1 MRTHQIMTKPVITV
15 TPETTILDAA
25 NTMLR
30 NHVSGLPVV
39 DAAGKLVGI
48 VSEGDFLRR
57 SEIGTQRRRSR
68 WLRFILGPGAAAN
81 DFVLEHG
88 RKISEVMT
96 PDPFTVTED
105 MPLADVVDLME
116 AKSVKRLPVMRGEK
130 LVGILTRANVLQ
142 AVASLGRHVPDPTA
156 DDDHIRNRILHA
168 MDKQDWCP
176 LGLNVI
182 VRDGIVH
189 LSGVITDVQA
199 RQAVVVAAENVEG
212 VVKVHDHIRWMDPLS
227 GFSIASPEDEEY
239 ARAS

>member
-1 MRTHQIMTKPVITV
+1 MRAHQIMTKPVITV
-15 TPETTILDAA
+15 TPEATIVDAA
-25 NTMLR
+25 NVMLR

-48 VSEGDFLRR
+48 VTEGDFLRR

-68 WLRFILGPGAAAN
+68 WLSFILGPGAAAN
-81 DFVLEHG
+81 DFVVEHG

-105 MPLADVVDLME
+105 VPLPDVVDLME
-116 AKSVKRLPVMRGEK
+116 AKSIKRLPVMRGEK
-130 LVGILTRANVLQ
+130 IVGILTRTNVLQ

-189 LSGVITDVQA
+189 LSGIITDVQA
-199 RQAVVVAAENVEG
+199 RQAAIVAAENVEG

-227 GFSIASPEDEEY
+227 GFSIGSPEDEEY
-239 ARAS
+239 ARTG

>member
-15 TPETTILDAA
+15 TPETTIVDAA
-25 NTMLR
+25 NAMLR

-39 DAAGKLVGI
+39 DASGKLVGI

-68 WLRFILGPGAAAN
+68 WLSFILGPGAAAN
-81 DFVLEHG
+81 DFVVEHG

-116 AKSVKRLPVMRGEK
+116 AKGVKRLPVMRGEK
-130 LVGILTRANVLQ
+130 LVGILTRANVVQ
-142 AVASLGRHVPDPTA
+142 AVASLGDHVPDPTA
-156 DDDHIRNRILHA
+156 DDDHIRSRILHA
-168 MDKQDWCP
+168 MDKQEWCP

-199 RQAVVVAAENVEG
+199 RQAAIIAAENVEG

-227 GFSIASPEDEEY
+227 GFSIGSPEDEEY
-239 ARAS
+239 AKAS